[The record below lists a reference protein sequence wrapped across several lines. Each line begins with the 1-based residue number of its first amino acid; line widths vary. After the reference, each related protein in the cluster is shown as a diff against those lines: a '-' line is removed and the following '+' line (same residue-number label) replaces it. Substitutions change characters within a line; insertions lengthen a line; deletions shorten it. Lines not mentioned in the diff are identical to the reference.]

1 MQYKELLMKVTE
13 NVREEKELSEFKKC
27 LMDVAK
33 EGKDVANISGLEQKF
48 PTIYKNGKLWKW
60 LDEND
65 IHCSGS
71 ANSNGKNACY
81 SFWWQ

>member
-1 MQYKELLMKVTE
+1 MFDGRCKRGEDVT
-13 NVREEKELSEFKKC
+13 
-27 LMDVAK
+27 
-33 EGKDVANISGLEQKF
+33 NISKLEQKF

-71 ANSNGKNACY
+71 ADNNGKNACY

>member
-1 MQYKELLMKVTE
+1 MTILVSN
-13 NVREEKELSEFKKC
+13 NVILNITNMFKSTS
-27 LMDVAK
+27 AE
-33 EGKDVANISGLEQKF
+33 EGKDVANISGIEQKF

-71 ANSNGKNACY
+71 ADNNGKNACY